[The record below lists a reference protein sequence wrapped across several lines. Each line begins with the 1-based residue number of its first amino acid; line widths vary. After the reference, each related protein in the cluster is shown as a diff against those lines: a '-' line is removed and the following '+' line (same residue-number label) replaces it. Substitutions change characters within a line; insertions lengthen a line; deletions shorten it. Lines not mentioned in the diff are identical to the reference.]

1 MPSSKSRSLRELAF
15 PTNASTVMFGPGGP
29 EKIITRSNLKTSIQ
43 SLDDLVST
51 CANYRAALVT
61 MSKATA
67 AFADAME
74 RCSGLKGPSYEASTR
89 LQAASGVH
97 HLIGNQWHVLSDA
110 LDKKFEKPL
119 RQHLET
125 YRTIV
130 MERSTTYERALREKS
145 QIIRDTEARNM
156 NRKER
161 NLQIFRE
168 ALTILQRQVDELDE
182 LKAAHYQEII
192 EHEEE
197 VWDVVQGKICIAV
210 RSTMDVFDRVTAKA
224 MDPVIEPMLQSVP
237 DPFDSYGPP
246 QSEDQIFSILA
257 PLSIMANASTS
268 CPSTPT
274 PERNSMVPL
283 PASSSSKIA
292 SWLPITGS
300 SPASPTESS
309 EWMPTSTQAQPTLS
323 PLTRRDLVPLPSP
336 PRKAESKLRSI
347 LSSIDESQ
355 SRLENTGLTSSS
367 DTMPPPTNGRVEQ
380 ADHSPEHEW
389 GFAPVHLQYED
400 TNDSN
405 MTPRNSY
412 LFTSHLPPAM
422 PTSLPPASNNNYVS
436 DNAIY
441 GIDTP

>member
-1 MPSSKSRSLRELAF
+1 M
-15 PTNASTVMFGPGGP
+15 
-29 EKIITRSNLKTSIQ
+29 
-43 SLDDLVST
+43 
-51 CANYRAALVT
+51 
-61 MSKATA
+61 
-67 AFADAME
+67 
-74 RCSGLKGPSYEASTR
+74 
-89 LQAASGVH
+89 
-97 HLIGNQWHVLSDA
+97 
-110 LDKKFEKPL
+110 
-119 RQHLET
+119 
-125 YRTIV
+125 
-130 MERSTTYERALREKS
+130 
-145 QIIRDTEARNM
+145 
-156 NRKER
+156 
-161 NLQIFRE
+161 
-168 ALTILQRQVDELDE
+168 QRQVDELDE

-197 VWDVVQGKICIAV
+197 VWDVVQGKVNPAALFSINPINIRLDLHSRTLYDGRFRQGYGKSVCTFIDDINYV
-210 RSTMDVFDRVTAKA
+210 YLTKIFS

-246 QSEDQIFSILA
+246 QSDDQIFSILA
-257 PLSIMANASTS
+257 PLSIMANAQSSSTS
-268 CPSTPT
+268 TPSTAT
-274 PERNSMVPL
+274 PERNSMEPL

-323 PLTRRDLVPLPSP
+323 TLTRRHLAPLPSP

-355 SRLENTGLTSSS
+355 SSLENTGLTSSS
-367 DTMPPPTNGRVEQ
+367 DTMLPPTNGRVEQ

-422 PTSLPPASNNNYVS
+422 PTSLPPASNNDYVS
-436 DNAIY
+436 DNAVY
-441 GIDTP
+441 RIDTP